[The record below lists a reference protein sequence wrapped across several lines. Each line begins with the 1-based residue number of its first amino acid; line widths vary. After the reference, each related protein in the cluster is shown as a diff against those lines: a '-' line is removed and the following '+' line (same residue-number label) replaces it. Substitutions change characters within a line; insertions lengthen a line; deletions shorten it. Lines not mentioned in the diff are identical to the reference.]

1 MDCPY
6 SSFTDEDGHYEIEI
20 MDARGLTPKKTRVS
34 VKAYQTD
41 VYDAI
46 YHKDFFHSHDTSKN
60 QEIRVPE
67 TAIIALEVY
76 DGALIAPYYGNYN
89 KGNAGFSTIKPCK
102 CKDGSELREVV
113 IDDAENDVYICAK
126 LCTEWETAPGSTEM

>member
-6 SSFTDEDGHYEIEI
+6 SSFTDEDGHYEIKI

-76 DGALIAPYYGNYN
+76 DGALIAPYYGDYD

-113 IDDAENDVYICAK
+113 IDDAETTFTYAPSYAQNVG
-126 LCTEWETAPGSTEM
+126 TAPGSTEM